1 MSRSRIFAPSL
12 GLVACAVAAPLS
24 SASAQSS
31 ALALSPFVTFL
42 PSPSESPLAGL
53 ALTLGR
59 TTGLAIRVGGQLAL
73 QNSNT
78 SGLVGSSGSRPWGA
92 DADALLS
99 FGRSLGTIAPYVFA
113 GVGTRGDQAI
123 RYDAEQANWS
133 YGAGV
138 ALPLGSMFGLFGE
151 SRWRMS
157 RFVLPTASNAPSTT
171 NEFRVGLTFHMGG

>member
-1 MSRSRIFAPSL
+1 MSCSRILAPSL
-12 GLVACAVAAPLS
+12 GLVACVVAAPFS

-31 ALALSPFVTFL
+31 ALALSPFVTFR
-42 PSPSESPLAGL
+42 PSSGESPLAGL
-53 ALTLGR
+53 ALTMGG
-59 TTGLAIRVGGQLAL
+59 TGGFAIRVGGQLSL

-78 SGLVGSSGSRPWGA
+78 SGLVGSNGYRPWGA

-123 RYDAEQANWS
+123 RYNAGQANWS
-133 YGAGV
+133 YGAG
-138 ALPLGSMFGLFGE
+138 ASLPIGGVIGLFGE

-157 RFVLPTASNAPSTT
+157 RFVLPSASSAPSPT
-171 NEFRVGLTFHMGG
+171 NEFRVGLTFHVGG